1 MIINPWN
8 VISVHS
14 HRGWQS
20 SLMGS
25 PPLKS
30 FPRGCSGWRTGVCL
44 CPCWSARWTLSLWS
58 NSPYISAPTHLSWSL
73 HNPWCQKQIHTYTAL
88 DSRSITTP
96 PEQQTKGRCL
106 LYGVHWVMSF
116 IIYVMSFSMNNP
128 YQHHFDVK
136 IKSSTGQVSVE
147 QEDLGLILW
156 KRNNSQP
163 IMQDLK

>member
-1 MIINPWN
+1 M
-8 VISVHS
+8 ISVRS
-14 HRGWQS
+14 HRGWPF

-88 DSRSITTP
+88 DSRSITIP
-96 PEQQTKGRCL
+96 PEEQMKGRCFL
-106 LYGVHWVMSF
+106 IGVHQVMSF
-116 IIYVMSFSMNNP
+116 IIYVMPFIINNP

-136 IKSSTGQVSVE
+136 ISPPLARCQSDIKIWDWFCGREIIDNVCCDPKQ
-147 QEDLGLILW
+147 DNW
-156 KRNNSQP
+156 
-163 IMQDLK
+163 DLKY